1 MSCIPSN
8 KLNYLL
14 QSVDVATVATVVSYR
29 EAESGS
35 LGSSFFVGIL
45 LFMHLFLLPAAV
57 ETQFLALALAIHR
70 CTRKRRSVVSFN
82 VWQMCSP
89 RTGEYLSEKRSGFRA
104 MQTTRVNSIA
114 CAR

>member
-35 LGSSFFVGIL
+35 LGSSFFFVGIL

-70 CTRKRRSVVSFN
+70 CTRKRRSAVSFN
-82 VWQMCSP
+82 VWQM
-89 RTGEYLSEKRSGFRA
+89 G
-104 MQTTRVNSIA
+104 QVNT
-114 CAR
+114 